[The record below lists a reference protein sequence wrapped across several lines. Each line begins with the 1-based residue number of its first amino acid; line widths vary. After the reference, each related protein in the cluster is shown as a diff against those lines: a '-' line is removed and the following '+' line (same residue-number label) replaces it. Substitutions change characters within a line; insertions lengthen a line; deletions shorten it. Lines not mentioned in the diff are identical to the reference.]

1 MKFSENLNLPILQ
14 DGDKYSK
21 EIQNEAFNTID
32 KECTNINN
40 TIKSILDINDDVT
53 DAIKTLGDIS
63 EELSDL
69 KEKQNEDY
77 YELLE
82 SNNYIGEKIR
92 DINSQLE
99 EKANKS
105 EVYFKAECGKLKVKL
120 RVNLHTTKSVKTLKI
135 TIC

>member
-69 KEKQNEDY
+69 KEKQNLVITGLVK
-77 YELLE
+77 LL
-82 SNNYIGEKIR
+82 I
-92 DINSQLE
+92 
-99 EKANKS
+99 
-105 EVYFKAECGKLKVKL
+105 KVK
-120 RVNLHTTKSVKTLKI
+120 R
-135 TIC
+135 